1 MPGELAP
8 AAIFGFVILKLDYSS
23 RTYLYRFSLISNV
36 FFESLYPVSLNIEK
50 CTFKSRNPDPYQDP
64 APAPAP
70 SIV

>member
-50 CTFKSRNPDPYQDP
+50 CIRLSPGIQIRIRIRLQLRLR
-64 APAPAP
+64 A
-70 SIV
+70 